1 MIIPIA
7 TVLLTIVFLLLTI
20 FRSRRSEIPTL
31 KSSLLATL
39 LSLDAETR
47 RELGVVRSLASMKEQ
62 ARGYNVRLKRDGNE
76 WQIVKG
82 D

>member
-7 TVLLTIVFLLLTI
+7 TVLLTMVFLLLTI

-39 LSLDAETR
+39 LSLDAETK
-47 RELGVVRSLASMKEQ
+47 RELVVVGSLTSMKEQ

>member
-1 MIIPIA
+1 MIVPIA
-7 TVLLTIVFLLLTI
+7 TVLLTLVFLLLTI
-20 FRSRRSEIPTL
+20 FRSQRSGIPTL

-47 RELGVVRSLASMKEQ
+47 MELGVVRSPGSMKEQ
-62 ARGYNVRLKRDGNE
+62 AQRYNVRLKRDGNE